1 MIYGTRRMTDANAE
15 SEQLLAQVDATL
27 ATAESESAF
36 RPHPMV
42 LNICRQVKQESNR
55 IRRVRYQVQRN
66 HDPRR
71 RQLELR
77 LLRNDADRFVRR
89 WVNQLLRYIPH
100 MHRKDIDGLVGC
112 LAAVENAVGIALP
125 AMGPLRAAA
134 RQRGMQG
141 I

>member
-1 MIYGTRRMTDANAE
+1 
-15 SEQLLAQVDATL
+15 
-27 ATAESESAF
+27 
-36 RPHPMV
+36 
-42 LNICRQVKQESNR
+42 
-55 IRRVRYQVQRN
+55 
-66 HDPRR
+66 
-71 RQLELR
+71 
-77 LLRNDADRFVRR
+77 
-89 WVNQLLRYIPH
+89 VNQLLRYIPH

>member
-1 MIYGTRRMTDANAE
+1 MRGDDTNDRAVI
-15 SEQLLAQVDATL
+15 LP
-27 ATAESESAF
+27 
-36 RPHPMV
+36 PHP
-42 LNICRQVKQESNR
+42 NR
-55 IRRVRYQVQRN
+55 A
-66 HDPRR
+66 
-71 RQLELR
+71 
-77 LLRNDADRFVRR
+77 ADRFVRR